1 MGVLMSLQFDDNGF
15 TVPDVETV
23 RESVR
28 QSWISAFAAPGQPTL
43 NTEPE
48 TPAGQLIDSQTAAI
62 TEADSELLYVAQ
74 QFDPAI
80 NSGVFQDAIA
90 RIYYLTRKAAVPS
103 QAAITVTGL
112 PGTVIPI
119 TAQIRSTEDQTLWG
133 AAEAVTIP
141 AEGVATVRFYCM
153 TPGAI
158 TAAAGTLTRIV
169 TVVAGWDTA
178 TNESAAAVGNLA
190 ENRGAFEAR
199 RYASVAVNSRSVA
212 ASVYGRIMQLDD
224 VIACYVTQ
232 NRGSVPKVIDG
243 YTLSPHSV
251 YAAVVGGDDEE
262 IARALYDTV
271 SAGCDY
277 NGNTEIEITDPNT
290 GAVEVVK
297 FQRPDD
303 LRVRIM
309 VSLVGYADDL
319 PADYVQQVR
328 TAIYNNFYG
337 LDSEIV
343 LDGRP
348 LPRVTMNNTLFASRF
363 PVSLYNIGLSNVSAV
378 QVSRGTGAWASQI
391 RIGLNENPTLQEA
404 DIVVALLAPV

>member
-1 MGVLMSLQFDDNGF
+1 MGALMSLQFDDTGF
-15 TVPDVETV
+15 TIPDTETV

-28 QSWISAFAAPGQPTL
+28 QSWINAFAAPGQPTL

-62 TEADSELLYVAQ
+62 TEADSELLYIAQ

-80 NSGVFQDAIA
+80 NSGVFQDAIG
-90 RIYYLTRKAAVPS
+90 RIYYLTRKPAVPS
-103 QAAITVTGL
+103 QAVITVTGL
-112 PGTVIPI
+112 PGTVIPV

-141 AEGVATVRFYCM
+141 AEGVASVRFVCM

-178 TNESAAAVGNLA
+178 TNEAAAAVGNLA
-190 ENRGAFEAR
+190 ENRGQFESR

-212 ASVYGRIMQLDD
+212 ASVYGRIMQLSD

-232 NRGSVPKVIDG
+232 NRGNVPKVVDG
-243 YTLSPHSV
+243 YTLKPHSV
-251 YAAVVGGDDEE
+251 YVAVVGGDDEE
-262 IARALYDTV
+262 IAQALYDTV

-277 NGNTEIEITDPNT
+277 NGNTAIEITDPNT
-290 GAVEVVK
+290 GAVETVL

-303 LRVRIM
+303 LPVRIM
-309 VSLVGYADDL
+309 VTLVGSVDDL
-319 PADYVQQVR
+319 PADYVAQIR
-328 TAIYNNFYG
+328 TAIFNNFYG
-337 LDSEIV
+337 LDSEII
-343 LDGRP
+343 LDGQP
-348 LPRVTMNNTLFASRF
+348 IPRVTMDTTLFASRF
-363 PVSLYNIGLSNVSAV
+363 PVSVYNLGIRNVGSIKVAKG
-378 QVSRGTGAWASQI
+378 SGAWSDQI
-391 RIGLNENPTLQEA
+391 RIGLNESPSLQES
-404 DIVVALLAPV
+404 DIIVGVVSL